1 MIKDLLKKISFN
13 YLNHDCICFGRIL
26 YSIHLKYF
34 KPKKYASITDKTE
47 TIPKNII
54 LKVNCFTIKDKNK
67 LSTNIL
73 KILLK
78 SKYSCIFRLYLI
90 QVNKVKMEA
99 KKIIDN
105 EYDKAAP
112 ALDNSLIK
120 NIDVTKLNKNEAK
133 NAKIIIFLFLFR
145 IKRSV

>member
-1 MIKDLLKKISFN
+1 
-13 YLNHDCICFGRIL
+13 
-26 YSIHLKYF
+26 
-34 KPKKYASITDKTE
+34 
-47 TIPKNII
+47 
-54 LKVNCFTIKDKNK
+54 
-67 LSTNIL
+67 
-73 KILLK
+73 
-78 SKYSCIFRLYLI
+78 
-90 QVNKVKMEA
+90 MEA